1 MKTFDET
8 ESGKRPTRE
17 QIRRAVATSTAIET
31 RQSVSDLEEKLN
43 SGRTRFPN
51 ARLAK
56 PRF

>member
-1 MKTFDET
+1 MKIVAEPK
-8 ESGKRPTRE
+8 SGKRATRE

-43 SGRTRFPN
+43 SGRNRFPN

-56 PRF
+56 LKS